1 MRMAK
6 ILQLKGFFKKI
17 LENNNQ
23 VALIWFG
30 LVFLTLLSAVLNHSL
45 NNFIIFKQSFF
56 HIQQKLNLYSIYP
69 NEYWDHYYYSPTFAV
84 LVAPFA
90 LIPSLVAP
98 FAWGLFDAG
107 VLYFAVRQLPIR
119 SFYQNGVLLLSVNEM
134 MNASGNLQSNGFI
147 AGLII
152 LSFVFLLKQKEHS
165 ATLSLLVGFFIKLY
179 GIVGLAFFFFSK
191 QKSKYILYLLLWTIV
206 LVLLPLCITSPE
218 FLLQSYKDW
227 FSSLSVKSNFD
238 LTRDMYTNMVDVS
251 IQGMIKRV
259 FNLPLLNKFY
269 FIIPGLILF
278 ASQYTKIKYFNHLV
292 YQLYILCS
300 VMLFL
305 IVFNTGS
312 ESPTYIIGV
321 VPICLW
327 YVLQRKTTLVNTVF
341 IIAIFFSSFS
351 YSDLFTPWL
360 RTHLMIPY
368 ALKVVGCFLIWI
380 VILIQIHTKQFLT
393 IDQTKLIV

>member
-1 MRMAK
+1 MAK

-23 VALIWFG
+23 VAFIWFG

-56 HIQQKLNLYSIYP
+56 HLQQKLNLYSIYP

-90 LIPSLVAP
+90 LIPSFVAP

-107 VLYFAVRQLPIR
+107 VLYFAIRKLPIR
-119 SFYQNGVLLLSVNEM
+119 AFYQNGILLLSVNEM
-134 MNASGNLQSNGFI
+134 MNASGNLQSNGLI

-191 QKSKYILYLLLWTIV
+191 QKSKYILYLFLWTII
-206 LVLLPLCITSPE
+206 LVLLPLSITSPE

-227 FSSLSVKSNFD
+227 FASLSVKSNFD

-259 FNLPLLNKFY
+259 FHLPLLNKFY

-305 IVFNTGS
+305 IIFNTGS

-327 YVLQRKTTLVNTVF
+327 FVLQRKTTLVNTVF

-360 RTHLMIPY
+360 RTYIMIPY
-368 ALKVVGCFLIWI
+368 ALKVVGCFLIWV

-393 IDQTKLIV
+393 INQTKLII

>member
-1 MRMAK
+1 MAK

-23 VALIWFG
+23 VAFIWFG

-56 HIQQKLNLYSIYP
+56 HLQQKLNLYSIYP

-107 VLYFAVRQLPIR
+107 VLYFAIRKLPIR
-119 SFYQNGVLLLSVNEM
+119 AFYQNGILLLSVNEM
-134 MNASGNLQSNGFI
+134 MNASGNLQSNGLI

-206 LVLLPLCITSPE
+206 LVLLPLIITSPE

-227 FSSLSVKSNFD
+227 FASLSVKSNFD

-305 IVFNTGS
+305 IIFNTGS

-360 RTHLMIPY
+360 RTYIMIPY
-368 ALKVVGCFLIWI
+368 ALKVVGCFLIWV

-393 IDQTKLIV
+393 IDQTKLII

>member
-1 MRMAK
+1 MAK
-6 ILQLKGFFKKI
+6 ILQLKEFCKKI
-17 LENNNQ
+17 LENNNL
-23 VALIWFG
+23 VAFIWFG

-56 HIQQKLNLYSIYP
+56 HLQQKLNLYSIYP

-107 VLYFAVRQLPIR
+107 VLYFAIRKLPIR
-119 SFYQNGVLLLSVNEM
+119 VFYQNGVLLLSVNEM
-134 MNASGNLQSNGFI
+134 MNASGNLQSNGLI

-165 ATLSLLVGFFIKLY
+165 ATFSLLVGFFIKLY

-191 QKSKYILYLLLWTIV
+191 QKSKYILYLLLWAIV
-206 LVLLPLCITSPE
+206 LVLLPLIITSPE

-227 FSSLSVKSNFD
+227 FASLSVKSNFD

-259 FNLPLLNKFY
+259 FHLPTLNKFY

-327 YVLQRKTTLVNTVF
+327 YVLQRKTTLVNTAF

-360 RTHLMIPY
+360 RTYIMIPY
-368 ALKVVGCFLIWI
+368 ALKVVGCFLIWV

-393 IDQTKLIV
+393 IDQTKLII

>member
-1 MRMAK
+1 MAK
-6 ILQLKGFFKKI
+6 IVQLKRFFKKI

-23 VALIWFG
+23 VAFIWFG

-56 HIQQKLNLYSIYP
+56 HLQQQLNLYSIYP
-69 NEYWDHYYYSPTFAV
+69 NEYWDHYYYSPTFAI
-84 LVAPFA
+84 LVTPFA
-90 LIPSLVAP
+90 FIPSLVAP

-107 VLYFAVRQLPIR
+107 VLYFAIRKLPIR

-134 MNASGNLQSNGFI
+134 MNASGNLQSNGLI

-191 QKSKYILYLLLWTIV
+191 QKSKYILYLLLWTII
-206 LVLLPLCITSPE
+206 LVLLPLSITSPE

-227 FSSLSVKSNFD
+227 FASLSVKSNFD

-259 FNLPLLNKFY
+259 FHLPTLNKFY

-305 IVFNTGS
+305 IIFNTGS

-360 RTHLMIPY
+360 RTNIMIPY
-368 ALKVVGCFLIWI
+368 ALKVVGCFLIWV
-380 VILIQIHTKQFLT
+380 VILIQIHTKQFLK

>member
-1 MRMAK
+1 MAK

-23 VALIWFG
+23 VAFIWFG
-30 LVFLTLLSAVLNHSL
+30 LVFLTLFSAVLNHSL

-56 HIQQKLNLYSIYP
+56 HLQQKLNLYSIYP

-107 VLYFAVRQLPIR
+107 VLYFAIRKLPIR
-119 SFYQNGVLLLSVNEM
+119 SFYQNGILLLSVNEM
-134 MNASGNLQSNGFI
+134 MNASGNLQSNGLI

-191 QKSKYILYLLLWTIV
+191 QKSKYILYLFLWTIV
-206 LVLLPLCITSPE
+206 LVLLPLSITSPE

-227 FSSLSVKSNFD
+227 FASLSVKSNFD

-305 IVFNTGS
+305 IIFNTGS

-327 YVLQRKTTLVNTVF
+327 YVLQRKTTLVNAAF

-360 RTHLMIPY
+360 RTYIMIPY
-368 ALKVVGCFLIWI
+368 ALKVVGCFLIWV

-393 IDQTKLIV
+393 IDQTKLII

>member
-1 MRMAK
+1 MAK
-6 ILQLKGFFKKI
+6 ILQLNGFFKKI

-23 VALIWFG
+23 VAFIWFG

-56 HIQQKLNLYSIYP
+56 HLQQKLNLYSIYP
-69 NEYWDHYYYSPTFAV
+69 NEYWDHYYYSPTFAL

-107 VLYFAVRQLPIR
+107 VLYFAIRKLPIR
-119 SFYQNGVLLLSVNEM
+119 AFYQNGILLLSVNEM
-134 MNASGNLQSNGFI
+134 MNASGNLQSNGLI

-165 ATLSLLVGFFIKLY
+165 ATLFLLVGFFIKLY

-191 QKSKYILYLLLWTIV
+191 QKSKYTLYLLLWIIV
-206 LVLLPLCITSPE
+206 LVLLPLIITSPE

-227 FSSLSVKSNFD
+227 FASLSVKSNFD

-305 IVFNTGS
+305 IIFNTGS

-360 RTHLMIPY
+360 RTYIMIPY
-368 ALKVVGCFLIWI
+368 ALKVVGCFLIWV

-393 IDQTKLIV
+393 INQTKLII

>member
-1 MRMAK
+1 MAK
-6 ILQLKGFFKKI
+6 IVQLKGFFKKI

-23 VALIWFG
+23 VAFIWFG

-56 HIQQKLNLYSIYP
+56 HLQQQLNLYSIYP
-69 NEYWDHYYYSPTFAV
+69 NEYWDHYYYSPTFAI

-107 VLYFAVRQLPIR
+107 VLYFAIRKLPIR

-134 MNASGNLQSNGFI
+134 MNASGNLQSNGLI

-191 QKSKYILYLLLWTIV
+191 QKSKYILYLLLWTII
-206 LVLLPLCITSPE
+206 LVLLPLSITSPE

-227 FSSLSVKSNFD
+227 FASLSVKSNFD

-259 FNLPLLNKFY
+259 FHLPTLNKFY

-278 ASQYTKIKYFNHLV
+278 ASQYAKIKYFNHLV

-305 IVFNTGS
+305 IIFNTGS

-360 RTHLMIPY
+360 RTYIMIPY
-368 ALKVVGCFLIWI
+368 ALKVVGCFLIWV
-380 VILIQIHTKQFLT
+380 VILIQIHTKQFLK

>member
-1 MRMAK
+1 MSS
-6 ILQLKGFFKKI
+6 ILQFKGFIKKI

-23 VALIWFG
+23 VSFIWFG
-30 LVFLTLLSAVLNHSL
+30 LVFLSLLSAVLNHSL

-56 HIQQKLNLYSIYP
+56 HLQQKLNLYNIYP
-69 NEYWDHYYYSPTFAV
+69 SEYWDHYYYSPTFAV
-84 LVAPFA
+84 LIAPFA
-90 LIPSLVAP
+90 VIPSLVAP

-107 VLYFAVRQLPIR
+107 VLYFAIRKLPIR
-119 SFYQNGVLLLSVNEM
+119 SFYQNGILLLSVHEM
-134 MNASGNLQSNGFI
+134 MNSSANLQSNGLI

-152 LSFVFLLKQKEHS
+152 LSFVLLLKQKEYS

-191 QKSKYILYLLLWTIV
+191 QKGKYILYLILWTMI
-206 LVLLPLCITSPE
+206 LVLLPLFVTSPE

-227 FSSLSVKSNFD
+227 FASLSVKSNFD
-238 LTRDMYTNMVDVS
+238 LTVDMYKNGVDIS

-259 FNLPLLNKFY
+259 FNLPSLNKFY
-269 FIIPGLILF
+269 VIIPGLILL
-278 ASQYTKIKYFNHLV
+278 ASQYAKIKYFNHLV

-300 VMLFL
+300 VMLFV

-327 YVLQRKTTLVNTVF
+327 YVLQQKTTLVNAAF

-351 YSDLFTPWL
+351 YSDLFTPWF
-360 RTHLMIPY
+360 RMHIMIPY
-368 ALKVVGCFLIWI
+368 ALKVVGCFLIWV

>member
-1 MRMAK
+1 MAK
-6 ILQLKGFFKKI
+6 IVQLKGFFKKI

-23 VALIWFG
+23 VAFIWVG

-56 HIQQKLNLYSIYP
+56 HLQQQLNLYSIYP
-69 NEYWDHYYYSPTFAV
+69 NEYWDHYYYSPTFAI

-107 VLYFAVRQLPIR
+107 VLYFAIRKLPIR

-134 MNASGNLQSNGFI
+134 MNASGNLQSNGLI

-191 QKSKYILYLLLWTIV
+191 QKSKYILYLLLWTII
-206 LVLLPLCITSPE
+206 LVLLPLSITSPE

-227 FSSLSVKSNFD
+227 FASLSVKSNFD

-259 FNLPLLNKFY
+259 FHLPTLNKFY

-278 ASQYTKIKYFNHLV
+278 ASQYAKIKYFNHLV

-305 IVFNTGS
+305 IIFNTGS

-327 YVLQRKTTLVNTVF
+327 YVLQQKTTLVNTVF

-360 RTHLMIPY
+360 RTYIMIPY
-368 ALKVVGCFLIWI
+368 ALKVVGCFLIWV
-380 VILIQIHTKQFLT
+380 VILIQIHTKQFLK

>member
-1 MRMAK
+1 MAK
-6 ILQLKGFFKKI
+6 IVQLKGFFKKI

-23 VALIWFG
+23 VAFIWFG

-56 HIQQKLNLYSIYP
+56 HLQQQLNLYSIYP
-69 NEYWDHYYYSPTFAV
+69 NEYWDHYYYSPTFAI

-107 VLYFAVRQLPIR
+107 VLYFAIRKLPIR

-134 MNASGNLQSNGFI
+134 MNASGNLQSNGLI

-191 QKSKYILYLLLWTIV
+191 QKSKYILYLLLWTII
-206 LVLLPLCITSPE
+206 LVLLPLSITSPE

-227 FSSLSVKSNFD
+227 FASLSVKSNFD

-259 FNLPLLNKFY
+259 FHLPTLNKFY

-278 ASQYTKIKYFNHLV
+278 ASQYAKIKYFNHLV

-305 IVFNTGS
+305 IIFNTGS

-327 YVLQRKTTLVNTVF
+327 YVLQQKTTLVNTVF

-360 RTHLMIPY
+360 RTYIMIPY
-368 ALKVVGCFLIWI
+368 ALKVVGCFLIWV
-380 VILIQIHTKQFLT
+380 VILIQIHTKQFLK

>member
-1 MRMAK
+1 MAK
-6 ILQLKGFFKKI
+6 IVQLKGFFKKI

-23 VALIWFG
+23 VAFIWFG

-45 NNFIIFKQSFF
+45 NNFIIFNQSFF
-56 HIQQKLNLYSIYP
+56 HLQQQLNLYSIYP
-69 NEYWDHYYYSPTFAV
+69 NEYWDHYYYSPTFAI

-107 VLYFAVRQLPIR
+107 VLYFAIRKLPIR

-134 MNASGNLQSNGFI
+134 MNASGNLQSNGLI

-191 QKSKYILYLLLWTIV
+191 QKSKYILYLLLWTII
-206 LVLLPLCITSPE
+206 LVLLPLSITSPE

-227 FSSLSVKSNFD
+227 FASLSVKSNFD

-259 FNLPLLNKFY
+259 FHLPTLNKFY

-278 ASQYTKIKYFNHLV
+278 ASQYAKIKYFNHLV

-305 IVFNTGS
+305 IIFNTGS

-327 YVLQRKTTLVNTVF
+327 YVLQQKTTLVNTVF

-360 RTHLMIPY
+360 RTYIMIPY
-368 ALKVVGCFLIWI
+368 ALKVVGCFLIWV
-380 VILIQIHTKQFLT
+380 VILIQIHTKQFLK